1 MQSIQTFIE
10 SAAGSSNYENQLSIQ
25 INEESSELDIS
36 SSSSSSLID
45 SSQCTPIKK
54 AVVSPSSTESS
65 SVDSSF
71 R

>member
-10 SAAGSSNYENQLSIQ
+10 NPTGSINYENQLSIQ
-25 INEESSELDIS
+25 INESSSDLDVSCSAS
-36 SSSSSSLID
+36 SSSE
-45 SSQCTPIKK
+45 CTPIKK
-54 AVVSPSSTESS
+54 VAVSPYFSNNGSS